1 MIVDNFYSAA
11 TGGQDI
17 MSSRADNPTKSTNH
31 PISKA
36 LKGIGIDWV
45 REVNRTYDVGQ
56 MRDVLREALTT
67 SEPGPKV
74 IVASSE
80 CMLNKQRREKPLA
93 QKAIREGRRVEAP
106 RFGVDE
112 DVCTGD
118 HACIRLSGCP
128 SLSLKT
134 LDDPARRSVAA
145 IDQSCVGCGNCGEV
159 ADAAV
164 LCPSF
169 YRADVVHNPS
179 PFESRIARLR
189 ARVIAMAPVAPR
201 RPPPVLRGGSVNA
214 PFPHHSPDPRLSG
227 IIKLAIMAVGG
238 QGGGVLTGW
247 IEALARANG
256 YVAQATSVAG
266 VSQRT
271 GATVYYVEMA
281 PPERE
286 RRCSR

>member
-1 MIVDNFYSAA
+1 MAFNKSDGVAIIVDNYYSAA

-17 MSSRADNPTKSTNH
+17 MSSRADNPTKATKH
-31 PISKA
+31 PIAKA

-45 REVNRTYDVGQ
+45 RQVDRTYDVGR

-67 SEPGPKV
+67 DAPGPKV

-93 QKAIREGRRVEAP
+93 QKAIKEGRRVEAP

-128 SLSLKT
+128 SLSLKK
-134 LDDPARRSVAA
+134 LDDPLRDDPVAS

-169 YRADVVHNPS
+169 YRADVVHNPGAW
-179 PFESRIARLR
+179 EARLGRFR
-189 ARVIAMAPVAPR
+189 ARIIGWLQSR
-201 RPPPVLRGGSVNA
+201 RAARRLDFGGPA
-214 PFPHHSPDPRLSG
+214 
-227 IIKLAIMAVGG
+227 
-238 QGGGVLTGW
+238 
-247 IEALARANG
+247 
-256 YVAQATSVAG
+256 
-266 VSQRT
+266 
-271 GATVYYVEMA
+271 
-281 PPERE
+281 
-286 RRCSR
+286 